1 MHIDDVKK
9 VLIIGAGTMGQQ
21 ISVPCALSG
30 YQVSIYDIKEEA
42 LATAVKRIGKLLD
55 GFVAF
60 KKITREEADAA
71 LARISA
77 TTDPAAAAKDAD
89 IVSESVPENPDLK
102 KKIFAQFNELC
113 PPHTVF
119 TTNSSTLLPSMI
131 AADTGRPD
139 KFLAYHFHDIRMTN
153 VVDVM
158 PHKETSPE
166 AVELVRRFALRT
178 GQAPIMLQREH
189 SGYVFNA
196 MIGSVFLSA
205 QSLAANGVATVEDID
220 RAWMGVTHMFMGPF
234 GMMDS
239 VGLETVW
246 HITHYWAERHKDP
259 QAIKNAEFV
268 KAYVDR
274 GRLGQKTGG
283 GFYDYPDPLYG
294 KPDFLSGGKKL

>member
-1 MHIDDVKK
+1 MNIDDVKK

-21 ISVPCALSG
+21 IGVTCAMAG
-30 YQVSIYDIKEEA
+30 YEVAIYDIKEEA
-42 LATAVKRIGKLLD
+42 LATATKRIGKLLD

-71 LARISA
+71 LGRIWT
-77 TTDPAAAAKDAD
+77 TTDPALAAKGAHL
-89 IVSESVPENPDLK
+89 VSESVPENPDIK

-113 PPHTVF
+113 PPETVF

-131 AADTGRPD
+131 AAATGRPD

-158 PHKETSPE
+158 PHKGTSPE
-166 AVELVRRFALRT
+166 AVELVRRFALKT
-178 GQAPIMLQREH
+178 GQAPIVLAKEH

-196 MIGSVFLSA
+196 MIGAVFFSA
-205 QSLAANGVATVEDID
+205 QSLASNGVAAVEDID
-220 RAWMGVTHMFMGPF
+220 RAWMGVTHMPFGPF

-259 QAIKNAEFV
+259 QAKKNADFV
-268 KAYVDR
+268 KDWVDR

-283 GFYDYPDPLYG
+283 GFYEYPDPAFG
-294 KPDFLSGGKKL
+294 KPGFLSGGKKE

>member
-30 YQVSIYDIKEEA
+30 YQVSIYDIKEDA
-42 LATAVKRIGKLLD
+42 LATAMKRIGKLLD

-77 TTDPAAAAKDAD
+77 TTDPAAAAKGAD
-89 IVSESVPENPDLK
+89 LVSESVPESPDLK

-131 AADTGRPD
+131 AADTGRPE

-158 PHKETSPE
+158 PHKGTSPE
-166 AVELVRRFALRT
+166 TVELVRQFALRT

-205 QSLAANGVATVEDID
+205 QSLASNGVASVEDID

-246 HITHYWAERHKDP
+246 HITNYWAERHKDP

-268 KAYVDR
+268 KTYVDR

-283 GFYDYPDPLYG
+283 GFYDYPDPAYG
-294 KPDFLSGGKKL
+294 KPDFLAGGKKQ